1 MQKSVTGLGR
11 EALARFVS
19 LASRTLKLHGA
30 ANVLV
35 SGNRALQMLNNRFRH
50 QNRPTDVLS
59 FPAAPELAD
68 GFAGD
73 IAISVDIAKQN
84 ARRLGHSA
92 AQEVK
97 ILALHGL
104 LHLAGYDHERDG
116 GEMARKE
123 QRVRKM
129 LGLQS
134 GLIERRAF
142 ATRMAKNLSRGQRAS
157 TGLPSGPRR
166 RRVSKASRTLR

>member
-19 LASRTLKLHGA
+19 RASRTVKLQGA

-35 SGNRALQMLNNRFRH
+35 TGNRTLQRLNKRFRR
-50 QNRPTDVLS
+50 QNKPTDILS
-59 FPAAPELAD
+59 FPAAAEWAE

-73 IAISVDIAKQN
+73 IAISADIAKQN
-84 ARRLGHSA
+84 ARRLGHST

-104 LHLAGYDHERDG
+104 LHLAGYDHERDR
-116 GEMARKE
+116 GEMARTE
-123 QRVRKM
+123 QRVRKR
-129 LGLQS
+129 LGLRL
-134 GLIERRAF
+134 GLMERTLF
-142 ATRMAKNLSRGQRAS
+142 GTRMAKNASNGLGRSTAGPSRRPVSRA
-157 TGLPSGPRR
+157 
-166 RRVSKASRTLR
+166 ARTLR

>member
-1 MQKSVTGLGR
+1 MQKSVSGLGR

-19 LASRTLKLHGA
+19 LASRAVKLHGA

-35 SGNRALQMLNNRFRH
+35 TGNRALQMLNNRFRR
-50 QNRPTDVLS
+50 QNEPTDVLS

-68 GFAGD
+68 GCAGD
-73 IAISVDIAKQN
+73 IAISADIAKQN

-97 ILALHGL
+97 ILTLHGL

-123 QRVRKM
+123 QRVRKL
-129 LGLQS
+129 LGLHL
-134 GLIERRAF
+134 GLTERKAF
-142 ATRMAKNLSRGQRAS
+142 ATRMAKNALTGQRTA
-157 TGLPSGPRR
+157 TLPSSPRR
-166 RRVSKASRTLR
+166 RPLSRASRTLP